1 MQKNMYYE
9 QTRNLE
15 EEDIGYDSP
24 LYTIEIYDKQF
35 LISLGKER
43 KLVSKPKHYYFPV
56 YLMNRE
62 YVQLQIGAFEY
73 ESEKEITT
81 ERWRTFLDGDGDLDL
96 NRLGDLILYSF
107 ADRSFFEE
115 IKVEVNKSIIVELE
129 EKMVQKKVSSHLSE
143 GEGEGQ
149 SEVGEAFEESPFDI
163 SEDDVSRDASVVATE
178 AILKD
183 GIFKH
188 DKTIKRKAT
197 LQEETKELAA
207 KAKKEYTRDS
217 YGPWIEKYMRNN
229 NFQILETIENSDS
242 FFDTIVMAFKD
253 IGYITTVNKLRATV
267 ASEVTESM
275 FTEYKDKADYYIGR
289 KDTLEK
295 DKRQL
300 YATNKELKAR
310 VLKTTD
316 KPQKN
321 ELIKQANAV
330 AIKYNEIKEEI
341 EVVSKMV
348 TETSFMNGVDTIEKF
363 RLLVQTP
370 EFPAEEWTISI
381 LEKKLNTKFIFLSQS
396 EYEEGDEN
404 NVLVCHKRLDKKDND
419 KIITPD
425 HYILVSV
432 IGNHYDLI
440 IFKYKGILSF
450 SELPYDIKILVT
462 RKCMERNAGEFHL
475 IQEFRDFASKLG
487 IKGGVSHD
495 DSDSDGDDN
504 SKSNDVLNKSTVLVY
519 YDKSASNPVGKGPNE
534 KLDIKDQDQYTFL
547 NLKKNKGW
555 RKILDDSY
563 PVIFTIDQMKWQSV
577 EHYYQGAKFK
587 KHHPDFYKLFS
598 LDSNS
603 PFCKDVELAKIAG
616 SADGYYKKGSQTVEL
631 RPKSIRIDP
640 DFYGPRKVEERER
653 ALHAKF
659 SQNLDIREVLLA
671 TRSAVLKRFVP
682 KDKPQTDYEL
692 MKVRK
697 QLIIEG

>member
-1 MQKNMYYE
+1 MYYE
-9 QTRNLE
+9 QNRGLE
-15 EEDIGYDSP
+15 DEDIGYDSP

-43 KLVSKPKHYYFPV
+43 KLVSKPHHFYFPV

-73 ESEKEITT
+73 ESQKEIAA
-81 ERWRTFLDGDGDLDL
+81 ERWRTFLDSDGDLDL

-115 IKVEVNKSIIVELE
+115 VNIEANKATIVELE
-129 EKMVQKKVSSHLSE
+129 EKMIQKKVSSRLSE
-143 GEGEGQ
+143 GEGESQ
-149 SEVGEAFEESPFDI
+149 SEMISEGLEESPFDI
-163 SEDDVSRDASVVATE
+163 SEDDLNRDASLVAVE

-183 GIFKH
+183 GIFEQ
-188 DKTIKRKAT
+188 DKTAKRPAI
-197 LQEETKELAA
+197 LHEETKELSA
-207 KAKKEYTRDS
+207 KAKKEYTRDP
-217 YGPWIEKYMRNN
+217 YGPWIEKYMRSNN
-229 NFQILETIENSDS
+229 YQLLETIDNSDS
-242 FFDTIVMAFKD
+242 FYQAIVMAFKQ
-253 IGYITTVNKLRATV
+253 IGYITTVAKLRAII
-267 ASEVTESM
+267 ASEATESM
-275 FTEYKDKADYYIGR
+275 FDGYRETASYYMGR

-295 DKRQL
+295 EKRQL

-310 VLKTTD
+310 VIKTVD

-330 AIKYNEIKEEI
+330 AIKYNEIKEEM
-341 EVVSKMV
+341 EVVTKMI
-348 TETSFMNGVDTIEKF
+348 EEISFMNGVDTIEKF
-363 RLLVQTP
+363 RTVIQSEL
-370 EFPAEEWTISI
+370 FPTESGVISI
-381 LEKKLNTKFIFLSQS
+381 LEKKLNTKFIILSQLI
-396 EYEEGDEN
+396 YEEGDEN
-404 NVLVCHKRLDKKDND
+404 NVLICHKKLDKTEKD
-419 KIITPD
+419 KTFTPD
-425 HYILVSV
+425 HYIILST
-432 IGNHYDLI
+432 IDNHYDI
-440 IFKYKGILSF
+440 ILFKYKRILQF

-475 IQEFRDFASKLG
+475 IPDFKDFASKLG
-487 IKGGVSHD
+487 IKSGITHD
-495 DSDSDGDDN
+495 DSDSDSDSDDD
-504 SKSNDVLNKSTVLVY
+504 KSIEGGHKDSSTVLVY
-519 YDKSASNPVGKGPNE
+519 YDKSATHPVGKGPKE
-534 KLDIKDQDQYTFL
+534 KMNIKDQDKYTFL

-587 KHHPDFYKLFS
+587 KHHPDFYQLFS

-616 SADGYYKKGSQTVEL
+616 SAEGSYKKGSQLVEL

-640 DFYGPRKVEERER
+640 DFYGPRKSEEREK

-659 SQNLDIREVLLA
+659 SQNLDIKEILLG

-682 KDKPQTDYEL
+682 KEKPQTDYEL
-692 MKVRK
+692 MKVRR